1 MLTHVTLAPRN
12 DRANGDDDNRA
23 IENEALSSP
32 ALPCHASLL
41 STSMD
46 GYQPATRT
54 VLAPDLL
61 CAACVSSSASRV
73 GRRACV
79 HGTARHGMTTLLA
92 SYYALVIRPDRSC
105 LRMRQAGQ
113 GDMLAGIVQQ
123 MKQR

>member
-61 CAACVSSSASRV
+61 CAACA
-73 GRRACV
+73 
-79 HGTARHGMTTLLA
+79 
-92 SYYALVIRPDRSC
+92 
-105 LRMRQAGQ
+105 RMRFF
-113 GDMLAGIVQQ
+113 ISQQ
-123 MKQR
+123 SKSVFSSRKLEFWVTVALSFLFGN